1 MCRSLF
7 TRPPTSTRA
16 AAYKL
21 YIGGTGLFRSGDYA
35 DPYNRLALVIL
46 AARDQIDPVLRENRQ
61 LVLDIDGEMFRTL
74 PVRDPRIYSFGRTGY
89 GYTETVIVPIDLGL
103 LTRLAQARSV
113 REESL
118 TGSPSRCR
126 RRCFRGSTICGPHCR
141 PTFPRAGSLPSIGRS
156 RTSSRTPGRR
166 WGRPPG
172 TTPGKQKGLR
182 EFPEASCCVPKE
194 RPFGGRIRM
203 FDVL

>member
-1 MCRSLF
+1 VGRW
-7 TRPPTSTRA
+7 
-16 AAYKL
+16 K
-21 YIGGTGLFRSGDYA
+21 
-35 DPYNRLALVIL
+35 

-61 LVLDIDGEMFRTL
+61 LLLDIDGEMFRTL
-74 PVRDPRIYSFGRTGY
+74 PVRDPRMYSFGRTGY
-89 GYTETVIVPIDLGL
+89 GYTETVIVPIDLDL

-113 REESL
+113 REESH

-141 PTFPRAGSLPSIGRS
+141 PTFPRAGKRGLPPVGRS
-156 RTSSRTPGRR
+156 RTSSRTPGTT
-166 WGRPPG
+166 PG
-172 TTPGKQKGLR
+172 TTPGKQEGLW
-182 EFPEASCCVPKE
+182 EFPEAFCCVPKE